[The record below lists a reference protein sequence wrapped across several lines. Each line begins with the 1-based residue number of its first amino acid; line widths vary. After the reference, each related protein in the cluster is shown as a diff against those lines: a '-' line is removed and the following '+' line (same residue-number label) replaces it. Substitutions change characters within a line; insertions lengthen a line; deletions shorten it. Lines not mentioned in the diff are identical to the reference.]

1 MRWNALLL
9 VGMGF
14 VTVLAL
20 LPEGE
25 DPRKAQAEY
34 ERGFNEGYQSATRVT
49 LTAAQGRRLG
59 EFYFDQ
65 SNQRSAFRWFCD
77 YDSKVDAPP
86 ASTAPERSP
95 QRVTQLSRERHSAE
109 TLVRRRA
116 G

>member
-1 MRWNALLL
+1 
-9 VGMGF
+9 MGI

-25 DPRKAQAEY
+25 DPQKAQAEY

-49 LTAAQGRRLG
+49 LSAAEGRKLG

-77 YDSKVDAPP
+77 LDSKVDARP
-86 ASTAPERSP
+86 ASTPPEHSP
-95 QRVTQLSRERHSAE
+95 QRVTQLSREGRSSE
-109 TLVRRRA
+109 TLIRRRA